1 VEKTGP
7 TVDEPLSTVTEPAA
21 GKIRPPEWEEIA

>member
-1 VEKTGP
+1 VEKTGL
-7 TVDEPLSTVTEPAA
+7 TVDVPLSTVAEPAA

>member
-7 TVDEPLSTVTEPAA
+7 TVDEPPSTFTEPAA